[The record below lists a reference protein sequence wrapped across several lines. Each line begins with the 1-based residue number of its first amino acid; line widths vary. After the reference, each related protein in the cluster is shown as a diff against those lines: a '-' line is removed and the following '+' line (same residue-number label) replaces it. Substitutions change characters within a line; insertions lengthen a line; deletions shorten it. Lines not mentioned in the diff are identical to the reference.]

1 MMPPFTAT
9 LKRFEEGVRA
19 LIKEFKDNPARD
31 FGNVY
36 QSMLSQIKKRYER
49 DPEQAGELAISF
61 IEFVLTGEISSDDDI
76 IESFVEGYRVTTKKN
91 QTKYD
96 AKVAAT
102 RDALKP
108 IAEMYNQGMSQADI
122 ARSMGVQPPAISKKM
137 TIIRTQFPDLLESEG
152 KLRKVSDISGNI
164 GNVSKISDVSKSEGK
179 FPKKMESQD
188 KVSEKNGNVSEKNG
202 NIGKEQESL
211 ETFPS
216 FQSFHNNNNN
226 NNNQNNNNNNGVSDS
241 PGKGVKGPY
250 KFNF

>member
-1 MMPPFTAT
+1 M
-9 LKRFEEGVRA
+9 
-19 LIKEFKDNPARD
+19 IKEFKNNPTRD

-36 QSMLSQIKKRYER
+36 QSMLSQIKKRYEK

-76 IESFVEGYRVTTKKN
+76 IEGFVEGYRVTTQKN

-108 IAEMYNQGMSQADI
+108 IADMYNKGMTQADI
-122 ARSMGVQPPAISKKM
+122 ARALGVQPPAISKKM
-137 TIIRTQFPDLLESEG
+137 NTIRTQFPELLESNG
-152 KLRKVSDISGNI
+152 KLKKVSEISGNN
-164 GNVSKISDVSKSEGK
+164 GNVSKNEGK
-179 FPKKMESQD
+179 FPENLESVT
-188 KVSEKNGNVSEKNG
+188 KVSENFG
-202 NIGKEQESL
+202 NIEKEKESL

-226 NNNQNNNNNNGVSDS
+226 N
-241 PGKGVKGPY
+241 
-250 KFNF
+250 

>member
-1 MMPPFTAT
+1 MMLPFRAT
-9 LKRFEEGVRA
+9 LKRFVEGVRA
-19 LIKEFKDNPARD
+19 LIKEFKDNPTRD

-36 QSMLSQIKKRYER
+36 QSMLSQIKKRYEK

-76 IESFVEGYRVTTKKN
+76 IEGFVEGYRVTTQKN

-108 IAEMYNQGMSQADI
+108 IADMYNKGMTQADI
-122 ARSMGVQPPAISKKM
+122 ARALGVQPPAISKKM
-137 TIIRTQFPDLLESEG
+137 AIIRTQFPELLESNG
-152 KLRKVSDISGNI
+152 KLKKVSEISGNNGNV
-164 GNVSKISDVSKSEGK
+164 GNVSKNEGK
-179 FPKKMESQD
+179 FPENLESVT
-188 KVSEKNGNVSEKNG
+188 KVSENFG
-202 NIGKEQESL
+202 NIEKEKESL

-226 NNNQNNNNNNGVSDS
+226 NQNNNQNNDNDVSCSADG
-241 PGKGVKGPY
+241 GKKGKY